1 MAQRRMFSIRV
12 TNLPRFLRLPPTARL
27 AFFDLSM
34 AADDDGFVEA
44 YTVMRI
50 TGATEDDLKALQ
62 GIGYLRILNPD
73 LLCWLCVWGESN
85 KVPNDRYH
93 PSIYHAALDDLKAGR
108 LVETNFLDAYGLD
121 TACKQ
126 TGNEL
131 IPEVSP
137 VQLSQGESSL
147 CESRSMSESMPDNDD
162 DNDDF
167 DSFYRR
173 MAPAK
178 LKEIMSAWAG
188 FGKIT
193 LAQLRDLLFGNG
205 IEPEVVLWAA
215 QKAADGSAES
225 PGGYFWSVIND
236 KALSLDGQRCKTL
249 SQLMQLEGQDVG
261 ERQRIKL
268 IANEINQMREQLHA
282 EWATETEQPF

>member
-1 MAQRRMFSIRV
+1 MAQRRIFSIRV

-85 KVPNDRYH
+85 KVPSDRYH

-108 LVETNFLDAYGLD
+108 LVETNFLDAYSLD
-121 TACKQ
+121 TVCKQ

-162 DNDDF
+162 DDSY
-167 DSFYRR
+167 DSFFQKKS
-173 MAPAK
+173 PAK
-178 LKEIMSAWAG
+178 LKELMSAWCG
-188 FGKIT
+188 FGKVT
-193 LAQLRDLLFGNG
+193 LTQLRDLLFGNG
-205 IEPEVVLWAA
+205 VDPEVVLWAA
-215 QKAADGSAES
+215 QKAADSSADS
-225 PGGYFWSVIND
+225 PSGYFWTVIND
-236 KALSLDGQRCKTL
+236 KALSPDGQCCKTL
-249 SQLMQLEGQDVG
+249 SQLIRLEGQDKR
-261 ERQRIKL
+261 EMQRIEL
-268 IANEINQMREQLHA
+268 ISREVQKMREQLHA